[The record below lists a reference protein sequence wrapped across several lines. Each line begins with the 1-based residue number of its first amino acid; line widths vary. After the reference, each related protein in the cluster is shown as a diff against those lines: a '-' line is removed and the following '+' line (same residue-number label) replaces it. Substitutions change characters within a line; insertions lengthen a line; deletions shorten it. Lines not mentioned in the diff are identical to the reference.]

1 MATAAPQGI
10 KRRPRR
16 ILIVEDDPIS
26 WRAMADYLDAHGYT
40 TLVAETGPDGLRR
53 FHEDR
58 PDLMLID
65 VQLPLKNGFEL
76 AFAVRQTTRGR
87 DIPILLMSAVYTD
100 VDHATRYAESG
111 LKAQG
116 YLVKP
121 VRLKKVLA
129 QVKQL
134 LAEA

>member
-1 MATAAPQGI
+1 
-10 KRRPRR
+10 
-16 ILIVEDDPIS
+16 VS
-26 WRAMADYLDAHGYT
+26 WRALADYLDAHGYT

-53 FHEDR
+53 FREDR

-76 AFAVRQTTRGR
+76 AFEVRQTARGR

-100 VDHATRYAESG
+100 VDHATRYAEQG

-121 VRLKKVLA
+121 IRLKKVLA
-129 QVKQL
+129 QVREL
-134 LAEA
+134 LAQD

>member
-1 MATAAPQGI
+1 MASAAPSSI
-10 KRRPRR
+10 KRRPHR
-16 ILIVEDDPIS
+16 ILIVEDDPVS
-26 WRAMADYLDAHGYT
+26 WHAMADYLGAHGYT
-40 TLVAETGPDGLRR
+40 TMVAETGPDGLRR

-76 AFAVRQTTRGR
+76 TFEVRQTPRGR

-100 VDHATRYAESG
+100 VDHATRYAEDG

-121 VRLKKVLA
+121 IRLKKVLA
-129 QVKQL
+129 HVKTL
-134 LAEA
+134 LDDD

>member
-1 MATAAPQGI
+1 MATAAPQVI

-16 ILIVEDDPIS
+16 ILIVEDDPVS
-26 WRAMADYLDAHGYT
+26 WRALADYLDAHGYD

-76 AFAVRQTTRGR
+76 AFDIRQTSRGR
-87 DIPILLMSAVYTD
+87 DVPILLMSAVYTD
-100 VDHATRYAESG
+100 VDHATRYAEHG

-134 LAEA
+134 LAED